1 MEYVYFPGT
10 KPPEVSPRGLVIEV
24 EKIRKV
30 EVFGHLD

>member
-1 MEYVYFPGT
+1 MEYVYFPGN
-10 KPPEVSPRGLVIEV
+10 KPPEVPPGGLVIEG